1 METRLRST
9 RRHARASLLSIAAVT
24 ALLLT
29 VSARTADAGLNFGA
43 GFGAAKRDGPVVAN
57 LDVGLAFHL
66 HAEVGVL
73 PFLNVGPYY
82 THYRLGISDFAFG
95 SAALFNTIGLRARA
109 ILPTGDVHPYAYVGA
124 GYTAAS
130 YSWPSVTYGG
140 LTVPERNA
148 SGHFF
153 EIPIGIGL
161 AYDVAPLFQVFAE
174 AAYRPGVGFAGN
186 AYPDD
191 ARPTRGYSFLVGAA
205 INL

>member
-57 LDVGLAFHL
+57 LD
-66 HAEVGVL
+66 
-73 PFLNVGPYY
+73 VGPYY